1 MTEETNVV
9 VVETELAEPKTTE
22 PGVMSRVVRVFFRI
36 LVAVVV
42 GLALGAGLY
51 VGAVRLYREAI
62 EPIQGYE
69 ARIGDLERSLD
80 LMRTELEADS
90 SEITTRQ
97 VEIEGRLAE
106 QNEAIASVEALVI
119 SAQMDLRE
127 QRKILSTVED
137 LSETLD
143 DLSLALGTIS
153 LRVEHIEEEI
163 ATGDLPAQ
171 RVQRTAVYLRAMTLL
186 TRASIELDRD
196 NLGFAKEQIEAAR
209 AALNELVLADMLS
222 EVEDGDGGLLTSIL
236 ERLDLVLQDLRSQPA
251 AAADELEAVW
261 KLFLVATEP
270 VQLEE
275 SETGGE

>member
-90 SEITTRQ
+90 SEITGRQ

>member
-90 SEITTRQ
+90 SEITGRQ

-106 QNEAIASVEALVI
+106 QSEAIASVEALVI